1 MPIPS
6 FRQRKTAIVLSLFF
20 LLTAVSVAQTPRP
33 LTVADFNGWRDIVT
47 PTLSPDGHYLV
58 YGLFPQEGDGEVVV
72 KNLQTGV
79 ETRHAA
85 GERPEPPP
93 PNPLAEL
100 NPNPGEGPGSQQ
112 RGISVA
118 FTPDGAYVAFSTFPT
133 HADVYAAK
141 KAKKKA
147 EQMPKGA
154 MVIVNLPT
162 GQATRIERVKN
173 FQAPE
178 KNSATLVYLKESDE
192 VASSDKD
199 KDEESTDAVLGL
211 QSEDQRSRAGA
222 AGGGRSNRPEFGSD
236 MVVRDLASGSEFTIA
251 DVLDYSVAKDG
262 GTIVYAT
269 SSRKTPEKNGV
280 YVIDKNDKV
289 TPRALLTGKG
299 KYRRLTWD
307 ETQTEIA
314 FLSDRD
320 DAASK
325 SSKFKLYR
333 WERGGPA
340 PSEIVSAATPGF
352 REDCVVSEHGAISFS
367 RDGKRIFFGCAPA
380 AAEEKPADLIDDE
393 KVNVD
398 LWSWKDDYIQPMQ
411 KVRAESERT
420 RTFRCVYHVPEKKM
434 VQLAD
439 RAMPELTP
447 SDDGLWGLGGDD
459 REYRRMIEFDT
470 RYADSYLVNTL
481 TGERKLLTKKH
492 EGQITWAPGG
502 NYTLLFNGRDWNT
515 ISVPDGK
522 AINLTQNLPV
532 KFFREDDD
540 HPSPPPAYS
549 RANWTRDGKWVLLDD
564 EFDVWRV
571 APDGS
576 KAVNLTQGVGRK
588 NHLEFRAVRLVA
600 DARDPQSRWIDESKP
615 LLLKAVD
622 KETRDQG
629 FYQVSVAGSEAPRK
643 LLMAA
648 KQYGNPTPSKTGGAI
663 MLTESTFE
671 EFPDL
676 MVTDASFGK
685 LKKVTDANPNMKQF
699 AWGSEELVRFRN
711 TDGVPLSGILYKPA
725 NFDPSKKYPM
735 VVYIYEKL
743 SQNFHD
749 FVVPRPRHTINAS
762 MFTSNGYLVLMP
774 DIVYTVGH
782 PGQSALKCVLPAI
795 DAVVARG
802 FVNEKAIGIQ
812 GHSWGGY
819 QIAYMITQSNRFRA
833 VAAGAPVSNM
843 TSAYDGIRWGP
854 GLPRQFQYE
863 RDQSRIGGSL
873 WETPLLYIENSPIFS
888 ANRVQTPL
896 LMIHND
902 ADDAVPWYQGIEY
915 YLALRRL
922 GKEVYL
928 FTYNGEPHGLRRRAD
943 QKDYT
948 IRLQQWFDYWLKG
961 SPKPDWMEKGIPY
974 LQREQE
980 KVRLKEAMG
989 EY

>member
-1 MPIPS
+1 M
-6 FRQRKTAIVLSLFF
+6 TTHVLRHRYAALVLTF
-20 LLTAVSVAQTPRP
+20 LLLASVLGVAQAPRP
-33 LTVADFNGWRDIVT
+33 LTVRDFDAWRDIVT

-72 KNLQTGV
+72 KNLQSGV

-100 NPNPGEGPGSQQ
+100 NPTGEGPGPQQ
-112 RGISVA
+112 RGISIA

-141 KAKKKA
+141 KAKKRA
-147 EQMPKGA
+147 EQMPKGG

-162 GQATRIERVKN
+162 GQATRVERVKS
-173 FQAPE
+173 FQAAE
-178 KNSATLVYLKESDE
+178 KNSSTLVYLKEADE
-192 VASSDKD
+192 SATPAAS
-199 KDEESTDAVLGL
+199 KDEESTDSNDV
-211 QSEDQRSRAGA
+211 QDQR
-222 AGGGRSNRPEFGSD
+222 GGGRGAGAGAGRGDRPEYGSD
-236 MVVRDLASGSEFTIA
+236 MLIRDLPSGSETAIP

-262 GTIVYAT
+262 ATVIYAT

-280 YVIDKNDKV
+280 YVIDKNDKEV
-289 TPRALLTGKG
+289 PRTLLTGKG

-307 ETQTEIA
+307 EGQTEAA

-320 DAASK
+320 DASAK
-325 SSKFKLYR
+325 SPAFKLYR
-333 WERGGPA
+333 WERGTPA
-340 PSEIVSAATPGF
+340 ALEIVSSATPGF
-352 REDCVVSEHGAISFS
+352 RDSCIVSEHGQISFS

-380 AAEEKPADLIDDE
+380 SAEQKPPDMIDDE

-439 RAMPELTP
+439 RNMPEITP

-459 REYRRMIEFDT
+459 REYRHMVEYDT

-492 EGQITWAPGG
+492 NGQITWSPGG
-502 NYTLLFNGRDWNT
+502 KYALLFNGRDWNT

-522 AINLTQNLPV
+522 SINLTQNLPV

-549 RANWTRDGKWVLLDD
+549 RANWTSDGKWVLLDD

-576 KAVNLTQGVGRK
+576 KAVNLTQGAGRK
-588 NHLEFRAVRLVA
+588 NHIEFRAVRLAA
-600 DARDPQSRWIDESKP
+600 DSRDPQSRWIDASKT
-615 LLLKAVD
+615 LLLKAASKD
-622 KETRDQG
+622 TRDQG
-629 FYQVSVAGSEAPRK
+629 FYEVSLSGDAAPRK
-643 LLMAA
+643 LVMAA
-648 KQYGNPTPSKTGGAI
+648 KAYGTPTPSKAGGVL
-663 MLTESTFE
+663 MFTESTFE

-676 MVTDASFGK
+676 MVTDASFAK
-685 LKKVTDANPNMKQF
+685 LTKVTDANPNKSKF
-699 AWGSEELVRFRN
+699 AWGSEELIHFRN
-711 TDGVPLSGILYKPA
+711 ADGVPLSGILYRPA

-743 SQNFHD
+743 SQDFHN

-762 MFTSNGYLVLMP
+762 VFTSNGYLVLMP
-774 DIVYTVGH
+774 DIVYNVGH

-795 DAVVARG
+795 DAMIARG
-802 FVNEKAIGIQ
+802 FVDEKNIGIQ

-819 QIAYMITQSNRFRA
+819 QIAYMITQTNRFRA

-873 WETPLLYIENSPIFS
+873 WETPLLYIENSPLFS

-922 GKEVYL
+922 GKEVYM

-948 IRLQQWFDYWLKG
+948 VRLQQWFDYWLKG
-961 SPKPDWMEKGIPY
+961 APKPDWMEKGIPY
-974 LQREQE
+974 LEREQE
-980 KVRLKEAMG
+980 KIKLKEAMG